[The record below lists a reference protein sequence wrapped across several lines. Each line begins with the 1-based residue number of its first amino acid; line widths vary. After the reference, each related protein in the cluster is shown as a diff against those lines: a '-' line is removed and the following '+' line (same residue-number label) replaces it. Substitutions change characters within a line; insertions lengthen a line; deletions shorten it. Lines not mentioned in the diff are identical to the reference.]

1 MKPSKRHT
9 FTKFSIMKIAYN
21 PYFFE
26 FGQVIIKLCY
36 VQKRDGLPDIEIFEA
51 TPEAREKEWSI
62 YGVPDDDQHQL
73 ISFQS
78 KDEIQEVQVKDI
90 VYEIEFKKCVLEEYA
105 YPKGTES
112 VNVYHFGIRA
122 KT

>member
-1 MKPSKRHT
+1 MS
-9 FTKFSIMKIAYN
+9 IAYN

-62 YGVPDDDQHQL
+62 YGAPDDDQHQF
-73 ISFQS
+73 ISFQN
-78 KDEIQEVQVKDI
+78 KDEIQEVQVKDT
-90 VYEIEFKKCVLEEYA
+90 VYEIEFKKCEQVEYA
-105 YPKGTES
+105 YPKGAES
-112 VNVYHFGIRA
+112 VNVYHFGIRV